1 MIPNK
6 LKSNNGFSEEKSSET
21 TDPAVVFESITFSD
35 GTKIQLGPRDVV
47 VFVGPNN
54 AGKSVALRELEKH
67 LEDSFAGTVVREVK
81 QNHTGTYEELFTYL
95 RNYAR
100 ETDSDLGKRYVGYRI
115 SISTDFIKYF
125 WHHEYLNGLTQFFC
139 MRLETETRITD
150 SNPASN
156 ISFLEDPVS
165 HPIHML
171 HLDDK
176 LEHKISDY
184 FRKAFGEDIF
194 VYRLGGTNIPLL
206 VGKNLDLQYG
216 DNRNVV
222 SYYHQLKES
231 TVPLKQQGDGM
242 RSFASVILHLLAPI
256 TPSILMLDEPEAF
269 LHPPQAK
276 LLGEIIAKE
285 RSPRSQ
291 LFVAT
296 HSPDVL
302 NGLLNVAPNHLR
314 ILRIRREGDVNCV
327 KEFDKERA
335 KEISTDPLMKYSS
348 VMSGLFHQRVIICE
362 SDADCTF
369 YSSLLDLPKIH
380 GDTQPDVFFV
390 HANGKDRMAKLAKAL
405 RELDVP
411 VDIIAD
417 IDILRSEDTFK
428 KIIETLG
435 GDWNRIQPMTQTIRN
450 SMEEHKPYLNAGEI
464 KQAVVSALEDIQPK
478 MKFPEEKRREIET
491 IFKKAS
497 PWEFLRKAGESAL
510 PPGQVTKKFQDLR
523 TLCEEVGLWIVPVG
537 ELEGFC
543 RSIGGHGPLWVQRVL
558 EEFDLSTARDLQG
571 ARDFVRKIWISKSSG

>member
-1 MIPNK
+1 MLPNK
-6 LKSNNGFSEEKSSET
+6 HKSNNDFSEEKGSAT
-21 TDPAVVFESITFSD
+21 TGPAVVFESITFSD
-35 GTKIQLGPRDVV
+35 GTKIQLEPRDVV
-47 VFVGPNN
+47 VLVGPNN

-67 LEDSFAGTVVREVK
+67 LEDSFVGTVVRKVK
-81 QNHTGTYEELFTYL
+81 QNRTGTHEELLTYL
-95 RNYAR
+95 GSYAR
-100 ETDSDLGKRYVGYRI
+100 ETDGDFGKKYVGYRI
-115 SISTDFIKYF
+115 SILTNFIKGF
-125 WHHEYLNGLTQFFC
+125 WSHEHLGGLTQFFC
-139 MRLETETRITD
+139 MRLQTETRITD
-150 SNPASN
+150 SNPVPA
-156 ISFLEDPVS
+156 IRLEDPAL
-165 HPIHML
+165 HPIHIL
-171 HLDDK
+171 YLNDK

-184 FRKAFGEDIF
+184 FRKAFGEDLI
-194 VYRLGGTNIPLL
+194 VHQRGGSEVPLL
-206 VGKNLDLQYG
+206 VGKSPDLRDG
-216 DNRNVV
+216 ENRSST
-222 SYYHQLKES
+222 SYCNRLTES
-231 TVPLKQQGDGM
+231 TVPLKDQGDGM

-256 TPSILMLDEPEAF
+256 TPSILILDEPEAF

-276 LLGEIIAKE
+276 LLGELIAKE
-285 RSPRSQ
+285 RSSRSQ
-291 LFVAT
+291 LFIAT

-302 NGLLNVAPNHLR
+302 NGLLNVAPEHLR
-314 ILRIRREGDVNCV
+314 VLRIRREGNANCV
-327 KEFDKERA
+327 KELDKERA

-369 YSSLLDLPKIH
+369 YSSLLDLPEIH

-411 VDIIAD
+411 VDIIVD
-417 IDILRSEDTFK
+417 MDILRSEDAFK

-435 GDWNRIQPMTQTIRN
+435 GDWNKIQPVTQTIRR

-464 KQAVVSALEDIQPK
+464 KQAIHLVLENIQPK
-478 MKFPEEKRREIET
+478 KEFPKEKWQRIET
-491 IFKKAS
+491 IFKKAA
-497 PWEFLRKAGESAL
+497 PWEFLKKAGESAL

-523 TLCEEVGLWIVPVG
+523 TLCEDVGLWIVPVG

-543 RSIGGHGPLWVQRVL
+543 KSIGGHGPLWVQTVL